1 MRLASI
7 LGGLAAVL
15 LFPNLIWAAEP
26 LPQRW
31 VTAGGALSEWVIL
44 LGGESR
50 LVGVD
55 TTSRHP
61 ASLTKLPS
69 VGYQR
74 QLAAEGLLALRPDL
88 LLGSEEMGPPPVLEQ
103 LAVAGVRIERLSARA
118 ELDSLQANLQR
129 LGQLLG
135 DEAAAERAFTDYQA
149 RLKTQQQWV
158 EQAQR
163 RQQAPGVV
171 LLLGHAGGSPLAGG
185 SDTAAD
191 WMIRRA
197 GGRNLVSHGGY
208 KALSSEALLALD
220 PQVVVVADRALD
232 GDAAKQALLRQNP
245 ALASTRA
252 GREGRLL
259 ALDPTLLVGGLGP
272 RVPDGLAMLAAGFYP
287 ASQPLTAEA
296 KRKP

>member
-1 MRLASI
+1 MRLANI

-15 LFPNLIWAAEP
+15 LFPNLVLATEP

-31 VTAGGALSEWVIL
+31 VSAGGALSEWVVL
-44 LGGESR
+44 LGGEGK

-61 ASLTKLPS
+61 ASLIKLPS

-74 QLAAEGLLALRPDL
+74 QLAAEGILALHPDL

-103 LAVAGVRIERLSARA
+103 LAAAGVRIERLTARA

-135 DEAAAERAFTDYQA
+135 DEAAAQRAFLEYQA
-149 RLKTQQQWV
+149 RLQTQQQWV

-163 RQQAPGVV
+163 SQEAPGVL
-171 LLLGHAGGSPLAGG
+171 LLLGHAGGSPLVGG
-185 SDTAAD
+185 VDTAAD
-191 WMIRRA
+191 WLIRRA
-197 GGRNLVSHGGY
+197 GGRNLASHAGY

-220 PQVVVVADRALD
+220 PQVVVVADRTLD
-232 GDAAKQALLRQNP
+232 GEAARQALLQQNP
-245 ALASTRA
+245 ALAATRA
-252 GREGRLL
+252 AREGRLL

-287 ASQPLTAEA
+287 ASQSLTAEA
-296 KRKP
+296 KREP

>member
-1 MRLASI
+1 MRLANI

-15 LFPNLIWAAEP
+15 LFPNLVLASES

-31 VTAGGALSEWVIL
+31 VSSGGALSEWVVV
-44 LGGESR
+44 LGGER
-50 LVGVD
+50 KLVGVD

-61 ASLTKLPS
+61 VSLTQLPS

-74 QLAAEGLLALRPDL
+74 QLAAEGILALRPDL

-103 LAVAGVRIERLSARA
+103 LAAAGVHIERLTARA
-118 ELDSLQANLQR
+118 ELHSLQANLQR

-135 DEAAAERAFTDYQA
+135 DEAGAQRAFADYQA
-149 RLKTQQQWV
+149 RLQTQQQWV

-163 RQQAPGVV
+163 SQEAPGVL
-171 LLLGHAGGSPLAGG
+171 LLLGHAGGSPLVGG
-185 SDTAAD
+185 VDTAAD
-191 WMIRRA
+191 WLINRA
-197 GGRNLVSHGGY
+197 GGRNLASHSGY

-220 PQVVVVADRALD
+220 PQVVVVADRALE
-232 GDAAKQALLRQNP
+232 GDAARRALLQQNP
-245 ALASTRA
+245 ALAGTRA
-252 GREGRLL
+252 AREGRLL

-296 KRKP
+296 KREP

>member
-1 MRLASI
+1 MRLANI

-15 LFPNLIWAAEP
+15 LFPNLVLASES

-31 VTAGGALSEWVIL
+31 VSSGGALSEWVVV
-44 LGGESR
+44 LGGER
-50 LVGVD
+50 KLVGVD

-61 ASLTKLPS
+61 VSLTQLPS

-74 QLAAEGLLALRPDL
+74 QLAAEGILALRPDL

-103 LAVAGVRIERLSARA
+103 LAAAGVRIERLTARA

-135 DEAAAERAFTDYQA
+135 NEAAGQRAFADYQA
-149 RLKTQQQWV
+149 RLQTQQQWV

-163 RQQAPGVV
+163 SQEAPGVL
-171 LLLGHAGGSPLAGG
+171 LLLGHAGGSPLVGG
-185 SDTAAD
+185 VDTAAD
-191 WMIRRA
+191 WLISRA
-197 GGRNLVSHGGY
+197 GGRNLATHSGY
-208 KALSSEALLALD
+208 KALSTEALLALD
-220 PQVVVVADRALD
+220 PQVVVVADRALE
-232 GDAAKQALLRQNP
+232 GDAARRALLQQNP
-245 ALASTRA
+245 ALAGTRA
-252 GREGRLL
+252 AREGRLL

-296 KRKP
+296 KREP

>member
-1 MRLASI
+1 MRLANI

-15 LFPNLIWAAEP
+15 LFPNMVLAAEP

-31 VTAGGALSEWVIL
+31 VSSGGALSEWVVV
-44 LGGESR
+44 LGGER
-50 LVGVD
+50 KLVGVD

-74 QLAAEGLLALRPDL
+74 QLAAEGILALRPDL

-103 LAVAGVRIERLSARA
+103 LAAAGVHIERLTARA
-118 ELDSLQANLQR
+118 ELHSLQANLQR

-135 DEAAAERAFTDYQA
+135 DEVVAQRAFADYQV
-149 RLKTQQQWV
+149 RLQTQRQWV

-163 RQQAPGVV
+163 SQEAPGVL
-171 LLLGHAGGSPLAGG
+171 LLLGHAGGSPLVGG
-185 SDTAAD
+185 VDTAAD
-191 WMIRRA
+191 WLINRA
-197 GGRNLVSHGGY
+197 GGRNLATHSGY

-220 PQVVVVADRALD
+220 PQVVVVADRALE
-232 GDAAKQALLRQNP
+232 GDAARRALLQQNP

-252 GREGRLL
+252 AREGRLL
-259 ALDPTLLVGGLGP
+259 ALDSTLLVGGLGP

-296 KRKP
+296 KREP

>member
-1 MRLASI
+1 MRLANI

-15 LFPNLIWAAEP
+15 LFPNMVLAAEP

-31 VTAGGALSEWVIL
+31 VSSGGALSEWVVV
-44 LGGESR
+44 LGGER
-50 LVGVD
+50 KLVGVD

-74 QLAAEGLLALRPDL
+74 QLAAEGILALRPDL

-103 LAVAGVRIERLSARA
+103 LAAAGVHIERLTARA
-118 ELDSLQANLQR
+118 ELHSLQANLQR

-135 DEAAAERAFTDYQA
+135 DEVVAQRAFADYQA
-149 RLKTQQQWV
+149 RLQTQQQWV

-163 RQQAPGVV
+163 SQEAPGVL
-171 LLLGHAGGSPLAGG
+171 LLLGHAGGSPLVGG
-185 SDTAAD
+185 VDTAAD
-191 WMIRRA
+191 WLINRA
-197 GGRNLVSHGGY
+197 GGRNLASHDGY

-220 PQVVVVADRALD
+220 PQVVVVADRALE
-232 GDAAKQALLRQNP
+232 GDAARQALLQQNP

-252 GREGRLL
+252 AREGRLL

-296 KRKP
+296 KREP

>member
-61 ASLTKLPS
+61 ALLTKLPS

-149 RLKTQQQWV
+149 RLQTQQQWV

>member
-15 LFPNLIWAAEP
+15 LFPNLIWATEP

-31 VTAGGALSEWVIL
+31 VSAGGALSEWVIL

-149 RLKTQQQWV
+149 RLQTQQQWV

-185 SDTAAD
+185 SDTSAD

>member
-1 MRLASI
+1 MRLANI

-15 LFPNLIWAAEP
+15 LFPNLVLASES

-31 VTAGGALSEWVIL
+31 VSSGGALSEWVVV
-44 LGGESR
+44 LGGER
-50 LVGVD
+50 KLVGVD

-61 ASLTKLPS
+61 VSLTQLPS

-74 QLAAEGLLALRPDL
+74 QLAAEGILALRPDL

-103 LAVAGVRIERLSARA
+103 LAAAGVHIERLTARA
-118 ELDSLQANLQR
+118 ELHSLQANLQR

-135 DEAAAERAFTDYQA
+135 DEAGAQRAFADYQA
-149 RLKTQQQWV
+149 RLQTQQQWV

-163 RQQAPGVV
+163 SQEAPGVL
-171 LLLGHAGGSPLAGG
+171 LLLGHAGGSPLVGG
-185 SDTAAD
+185 VDTAAD
-191 WMIRRA
+191 WLINRA
-197 GGRNLVSHGGY
+197 GGRNLATHSGY

-220 PQVVVVADRALD
+220 PQVVVVADRALE
-232 GDAAKQALLRQNP
+232 GDAARRALLQQNP

-252 GREGRLL
+252 AREGRLL

-296 KRKP
+296 KREP

>member
-1 MRLASI
+1 MRLANI

-15 LFPNLIWAAEP
+15 LFPNLVLASES

-31 VTAGGALSEWVIL
+31 VSSGGALSEWVVV
-44 LGGESR
+44 LGGER
-50 LVGVD
+50 KLVGVD

-61 ASLTKLPS
+61 VSLTQLPS

-74 QLAAEGLLALRPDL
+74 QLAAEGILALRPDL

-103 LAVAGVRIERLSARA
+103 LAAAGVHIERLTARA
-118 ELDSLQANLQR
+118 ELHSLQANLQR

-135 DEAAAERAFTDYQA
+135 DEVVAQRAFADYQV
-149 RLKTQQQWV
+149 RLQTQRQWV

-163 RQQAPGVV
+163 SQEAPGVL
-171 LLLGHAGGSPLAGG
+171 LLLGHAGGSPLVGG
-185 SDTAAD
+185 VDTAAD
-191 WMIRRA
+191 WLINRA
-197 GGRNLVSHGGY
+197 GGRNLASHSGY

-220 PQVVVVADRALD
+220 PQVVVVADRALE
-232 GDAAKQALLRQNP
+232 GDAARRALLQQNP
-245 ALASTRA
+245 ALAGTRA
-252 GREGRLL
+252 AREGRLL

-296 KRKP
+296 KREP

>member
-1 MRLASI
+1 MRVASI

-31 VTAGGALSEWVIL
+31 VSAGGALSEWVIL

-88 LLGSEEMGPPPVLEQ
+88 LLGSEEMGPTPVLEQ

-149 RLKTQQQWV
+149 RLQTQQQWV

-245 ALASTRA
+245 ALASTPA
-252 GREGRLL
+252 AREGRLL

>member
-1 MRLASI
+1 MRLANI

-15 LFPNLIWAAEP
+15 LFPNLVLASES

-31 VTAGGALSEWVIL
+31 VSSGGALSEWVVV
-44 LGGESR
+44 LGGER
-50 LVGVD
+50 KLVGVD

-61 ASLTKLPS
+61 VSLTQLPS

-74 QLAAEGLLALRPDL
+74 QLAAEGILALRPDL

-103 LAVAGVRIERLSARA
+103 LAAAGVHIERLTARA
-118 ELDSLQANLQR
+118 ELHSLQANLQR

-135 DEAAAERAFTDYQA
+135 DEAGAQRAFADYQA
-149 RLKTQQQWV
+149 RLQTQQQWV

-163 RQQAPGVV
+163 SQEAPGVL
-171 LLLGHAGGSPLAGG
+171 LLLGHAGGSPLVGG
-185 SDTAAD
+185 VDTAAD
-191 WMIRRA
+191 WLINRA
-197 GGRNLVSHGGY
+197 GGRNLATHSGY

-220 PQVVVVADRALD
+220 PQVVVVADRALE
-232 GDAAKQALLRQNP
+232 GDAARRALLQQNP
-245 ALASTRA
+245 ALAGTRA
-252 GREGRLL
+252 AREGRLL

-296 KRKP
+296 KREP

>member
-1 MRLASI
+1 MRLAHI

-15 LFPNLIWAAEP
+15 LLPTPALAAEP

-31 VTAGGALSEWVIL
+31 VSSGGAISEWVVA
-44 LGGESR
+44 LGGERR

-61 ASLTKLPS
+61 ASLSRLPS

-74 QLAAEGLLALRPDL
+74 ALSAEGILALRPDL

-103 LAVAGVRIERLSARA
+103 LTAAGVRIERLPARA
-118 ELDSLQANLQR
+118 ELDSLQANLLR

-135 DEAAAERAFTDYQA
+135 DEAAAQRLFADYQG
-149 RLKTQQQWV
+149 RLQTQRRWV

-163 RQQAPGVV
+163 SQAAPGVL
-171 LLLGHAGGSPLAGG
+171 LLLGHAGGSPLVGG
-185 SDTAAD
+185 IDTAAD
-191 WMIRRA
+191 WLIGQA
-197 GGRNLVSHGGY
+197 GGRNLARHSGY

-220 PQVVVVADRALD
+220 PQVLVIADRALE
-232 GDAAKQALLRQNP
+232 GEAARQALLQHNP
-245 ALASTRA
+245 ALAGTRA
-252 GREGRLL
+252 ARDARLL

-287 ASQPLTAEA
+287 ASQPQTAEA
-296 KRKP
+296 QRQP

>member
-1 MRLASI
+1 MRLSNI

-15 LFPNLIWAAEP
+15 LFPCQVLADEP

-31 VTAGGALSEWVIL
+31 VSSGGALSEWVVA

-61 ASLTKLPS
+61 SSLTRLPS
-69 VGYQR
+69 IGYQR
-74 QLAAEGLLALRPDL
+74 QLAAEGILALRPDL
-88 LLGSEEMGPPPVLEQ
+88 LLGSEEMGPPPVLQQ
-103 LAVAGVRIERLSARA
+103 LAAAGVRIERLTARA
-118 ELDSLQANLQR
+118 ELDNLQANLQR

-135 DEAAAERAFTDYQA
+135 DEAAAQRAFANYQK
-149 RLKTQQQWV
+149 RLQAQQQWV

-163 RQQAPGVV
+163 DQPTPGVL
-171 LLLGHAGGSPLAGG
+171 LLLGHAGGSPLVGG
-185 SDTAAD
+185 VDTAAD
-191 WMIRRA
+191 WLITRA
-197 GGRNLVSHGGY
+197 GGRNLASHGGY

-220 PQVVVVADRALD
+220 PQVVVVADRALE
-232 GDAAKQALLRQNP
+232 GEAARQAMLQQNP
-245 ALASTRA
+245 ALAGTRA
-252 GREGRLL
+252 AREGRLL

-287 ASQPLTAEA
+287 ASQSLTAEA
-296 KRKP
+296 KREP

>member
-1 MRLASI
+1 MRLANI

-15 LFPNLIWAAEP
+15 LFPNLVLASES

-31 VTAGGALSEWVIL
+31 VSSGGALSEWVVV
-44 LGGESR
+44 LGGER
-50 LVGVD
+50 KLVGVD

-61 ASLTKLPS
+61 VSLTQLPS

-74 QLAAEGLLALRPDL
+74 QLAAEGILALRPDL

-103 LAVAGVRIERLSARA
+103 LAAAGVHIERLTARA
-118 ELDSLQANLQR
+118 ELHSLQANLQR

-135 DEAAAERAFTDYQA
+135 DEAGAQRAFADYQA
-149 RLKTQQQWV
+149 RLQTQQQWG

-163 RQQAPGVV
+163 SQEAPGVL
-171 LLLGHAGGSPLAGG
+171 LLLGHAGGSPLVGG
-185 SDTAAD
+185 VDTAAD
-191 WMIRRA
+191 WLINRA
-197 GGRNLVSHGGY
+197 GGRNLASHSGY

-220 PQVVVVADRALD
+220 PQVVVVADRALE
-232 GDAAKQALLRQNP
+232 GDAARRALLQQNP
-245 ALASTRA
+245 ALAGTRA
-252 GREGRLL
+252 AREGRLL

-296 KRKP
+296 KREP